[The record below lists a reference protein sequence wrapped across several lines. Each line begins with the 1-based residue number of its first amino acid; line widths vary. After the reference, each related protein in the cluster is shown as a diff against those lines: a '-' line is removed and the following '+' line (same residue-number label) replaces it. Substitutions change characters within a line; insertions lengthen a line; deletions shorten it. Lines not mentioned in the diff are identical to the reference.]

1 MDSDRPAAAELIA
14 TNNSDLWRLSLIT
27 VTNCALLHNKYL
39 IQICAYLRRKG
50 WWFYFAL
57 YTLPLDIMCYAMSP
71 QQNPDGEI
79 FTLQ

>member
-14 TNNSDLWRLSLIT
+14 TNNSDLWRLSLVT

-50 WWFYFAL
+50 GGC
-57 YTLPLDIMCYAMSP
+57 TLTLHCTLDTMCYAMSP